1 MRGCAP
7 APQLGRD
14 GQLKLQENPKGW
26 AKEPEWRT
34 IRISINKSKTT
45 ADRINP
51 WFTVVFKIS
60 RCQRRDF
67 REEKTNHKLEKT
79 AGNQQ
84 VFLRRS
90 LLAGPPQNTQ
100 RNTKGKEGNRSLM
113 FSHAPVPFLS
123 YSHSTSRQISSSP
136 AEMPTA

>member
-14 GQLKLQENPKGW
+14 GQLKLQENPKEW

-60 RCQRRDF
+60 RCQRRVFKCRVSVHSIF
-67 REEKTNHKLEKT
+67 RIIRLFFFICKTFFEYCIQYFLYIYNSNMPNHILYI
-79 AGNQQ
+79 
-84 VFLRRS
+84 
-90 LLAGPPQNTQ
+90 
-100 RNTKGKEGNRSLM
+100 
-113 FSHAPVPFLS
+113 VP
-123 YSHSTSRQISSSP
+123 YK
-136 AEMPTA
+136 

>member
-67 REEKTNHKLEKT
+67 RKEKTNDKFRKITDNKADRPAGMKKADNPVSMHRFVSFSLHAFRSAAANT
-79 AGNQQ
+79 A
-84 VFLRRS
+84 
-90 LLAGPPQNTQ
+90 AA
-100 RNTKGKEGNRSLM
+100 
-113 FSHAPVPFLS
+113 APVRAIPAIR
-123 YSHSTSRQISSSP
+123 YTKISRFVVP
-136 AEMPTA
+136 

>member
-60 RCQRRDF
+60 RCQRREFLLYKQVYLCDNIITLSALF
-67 REEKTNHKLEKT
+67 LQGENNMKYQKLFTPVKVGSIT
-79 AGNQQ
+79 LKNRFAMAPMGP
-84 VFLRRS
+84 LG
-90 LLAGPPQNTQ
+90 LAV
-100 RNTKGKEGNRSLM
+100 L
-113 FSHAPVPFLS
+113 
-123 YSHSTSRQISSSP
+123 
-136 AEMPTA
+136 

>member
-14 GQLKLQENPKGW
+14 GQLKLQENPKEW

-60 RCQRRDF
+60 RCQRRVYHTLQGSTT
-67 REEKTNHKLEKT
+67 KSVLT
-79 AGNQQ
+79 AG
-84 VFLRRS
+84 S
-90 LLAGPPQNTQ
+90 AM
-100 RNTKGKEGNRSLM
+100 S
-113 FSHAPVPFLS
+113 
-123 YSHSTSRQISSSP
+123 
-136 AEMPTA
+136 